1 MRNNVLY
8 NLVPLYPVR
17 VQLTDGIYL
26 VKRKSDFLVID
37 HYGVMIVGKPLRI
50 LGYSDESPLV
60 FHLMDVGFQVDWLE
74 TFGKSDVLRKVDS
87 TQELQAINR
96 LRFAS
101 NNLNHWRVKNNCEH
115 FARFVAEG
123 IAQSIQLQNVTALGL
138 LAGLFILANNK

>member
-101 NNLNHWRVKNNCEH
+101 NNLNHWRVKNNCEY